1 MTKMDQPIG
10 IFDSG
15 IGGMSVLKEI
25 IQLMP
30 EENYIYYGDSANAP
44 YGTKTAE
51 EIRQLS
57 LNCMHF
63 LLKKDAKAVVIA
75 CNTATSAAVAMLRE
89 MYPEIPIIGIEP
101 ALKPAVLWKEHDRI
115 AVLAT
120 PMTLQQEKFQNLLHT
135 YENDSDIYCIP
146 CPGLME
152 FVERGELTGANLTAF
167 LQDLLTPYLN
177 KIDAIVLGCTHYPF
191 VAPVIRK
198 IAGPSIKIFHG
209 GYGTAKELKRRL
221 IETGIKKENSETG
234 TVEIY
239 NSNHSPETIALCEH
253 LLHV

>member
-1 MTKMDQPIG
+1 MTNTNRPIG

-15 IGGMSVLKEI
+15 IGGVSVLKEM

-51 EIRQLS
+51 EIRRLS
-57 LNCMHF
+57 LACMHF
-63 LLKKDAKAVVIA
+63 LLNHDVKAVVIA
-75 CNTATSAAVAMLRE
+75 CNTATSASAEMLRLQ
-89 MYPEIPIIGIEP
+89 YPDIPIIGIEP

-120 PMTLQQEKFQNLLHT
+120 PMTLKQEKFQKLLHT
-135 YENDSDIYCIP
+135 YETTSDIYCIP

-152 FVERGELTGANLTAF
+152 FVERGELNGPRLTAF
-167 LQDLLTPYLN
+167 LKELLTPYLH

-191 VAPVIRK
+191 VAPVISE
-198 IAGPSIKIFHG
+198 IAGPDIKIFQG
-209 GYGTAKELKRRL
+209 SYGTAKELKRRL
-221 IETGIKKENSETG
+221 LEAGLKKEDTTRG
-234 TVEIY
+234 TVQIY
-239 NSNHSPETIALCEH
+239 NSNQSPETIALCDRLIH
-253 LLHV
+253 T